1 MKPSEIILND
11 KEAIKAGA
19 QKVLKAIGELV
30 QQKAAV
36 LLQDG
41 NSVLVLVSLGNGE
54 VELHLYTVDQPLAVA
69 RSVKTFIQKIRN
81 SDLKAV
87 YGTAPMD
94 SPVVKMLE
102 MQGVDVQ
109 ESNKND
115 RYNWMAK
122 V

>member
-11 KEAIKAGA
+11 KESVKAGS
-19 QKVLKAIGELV
+19 QKVLKAVGELV
-30 QQKAAV
+30 KNGAAT

-41 NSVLVLVSLGNGE
+41 NSVLVLINLGEGD
-54 VELHLYTVDQPLAVA
+54 VELHLYTVDQPLQVA
-69 RSVKTFIQKIRN
+69 RAVKTFIQKIRN
-81 SDLKAV
+81 SDIKAV

-102 MQGVDVQ
+102 IQGVDVK
-109 ESNKND
+109 ESHKND

>member
-11 KEAIKAGA
+11 KEAVNAGA

-30 QQKAAV
+30 KNKSAT

-41 NSVLVLVSLGNGE
+41 NSVLVLVSLGKGN
-54 VELHLYTVDQPLAVA
+54 VELHLYTVDQPLQVA
-69 RSVKTFIQKIRN
+69 RSVKTFIKKIRD
-81 SDLKAV
+81 SDIKAV

-94 SPVVKMLE
+94 SPVVRMLE

-109 ESNKND
+109 DSDND